1 MISKYLEFI
10 FKFTIIFEVE
20 LESEVLG
27 VKNKSQRCLPGYN
40 HRTCLQSK
48 SILAQLNVVIKIEK
62 SRTKLHVLSCS
73 LGTKINRRDLKCV
86 QGV

>member
-10 FKFTIIFEVE
+10 FKFTIIFSVE
-20 LESEVLG
+20 LESDALRI
-27 VKNKSQRCLPGYN
+27 KNKCQQCLPGYN

-62 SRTKLHVLSCS
+62 SSTKLHVLSGS
-73 LGTKINRRDLKCV
+73 LGTKIN
-86 QGV
+86 